1 MKPMPNLAAGDVT
14 IWSIGRH
21 IVTPMPTAAPLIA
34 ATIGLAARTKATQS
48 SPAGMPPRPP
58 AVSAPGSTPSMRDW
72 NVSCMSA
79 PAQKPRP
86 APVVTMAPTAG
97 SSLARRMASACSSA
111 IVGVHAL
118 SRSGR
123 LRVITATSPRT
134 S

>member
-1 MKPMPNLAAGDVT
+1 
-14 IWSIGRH
+14 
-21 IVTPMPTAAPLIA
+21 
-34 ATIGLAARTKATQS
+34 
-48 SPAGMPPRPP
+48 
-58 AVSAPGSTPSMRDW
+58 MRDW

-86 APVVTMAPTAG
+86 APVVTIAPTAG
-97 SSLARRMASACSSA
+97 SSLARAMASVCSTA

-123 LRVITATSPRT
+123 LSVMIATSPRT